1 MEITQTQEKWV
12 DKYRPKC
19 FKEFIGNR
27 DTLTEIEGFILSGSI
42 PHLFFYGEVG
52 TGKTA
57 LAEVIAFKLLGEG
70 GSGLIELNASD
81 DREEAD
87 IKKKVLKPIN
97 YIPFGANIENYRWI
111 VLFDEAEGLKPTAQ
125 AVLKRPMEKQKKTIF
140 VYTTNEENK
149 IIEAIKS
156 RCSCFEFK
164 RLNDTD
170 IIEGLKRIAVKES
183 LNMNDNTLMEIAKK
197 SNGDM
202 RGAINELQK
211 LASLSNRNAEIDKI
225 VAQYM
230 KQQPQAQGQGA
241 KA

>member
-1 MEITQTQEKWV
+1 MEEKWV
-12 DKYRPKC
+12 DKYRPKT
-19 FKEFIGNR
+19 FKDFAGNR
-27 DTLTEIEGFILSGSI
+27 DTLTEIEGFILSDSI
-42 PHLFFYGEVG
+42 PHLFFKGDVG

-57 LAEVIAFKLLGEG
+57 LAEVIALKLLGEDNI
-70 GSGLIELNASD
+70 GLIELNASD
-81 DREEAD
+81 DREEQD
-87 IKKKVLKPIN
+87 IKNKVLKPIRN
-97 YIPFGANIENYRWI
+97 IPLGANKDNYRWI

-125 AVLKRPMEKQKKTIF
+125 AILKRPMEKQKKTIF
-140 VYTTNEENK
+140 IYTTNEENK

-164 RLNDTD
+164 RLADTD
-170 IIEGLKRIAVKES
+170 IIEGLKRIAVKEN

-197 SNGDM
+197 CNGDM
-202 RGAINELQK
+202 RSAINELQK

-230 KQQPQAQGQGA
+230 KAQPQAQQGA